1 MSTEKSKN
9 DIAKECKKCYYDEKC
24 YVSRRKFGR
33 RRSGDK
39 AGSFNDIR
47 TGMPENFAR

>member
-9 DIAKECKKCYYDEKC
+9 DIAKGCKKCYYDEKC
-24 YVSRRKFGR
+24 YVNGMKSER

-39 AGSFNDIR
+39 TGSFNDIR
-47 TGMPENFAR
+47 TGMPENLEG

>member
-9 DIAKECKKCYYDEKC
+9 DMVMECEKCYYDEKQ
-24 YVSRRKFGR
+24 YVNGMKSER

-39 AGSFNDIR
+39 TGSFNDIR
-47 TGMPENFAR
+47 TGMPENLAR

>member
-39 AGSFNDIR
+39 TGSFNDIR
-47 TGMPENFAR
+47 TGMPKNFAR

>member
-1 MSTEKSKN
+1 MEKSNN

-39 AGSFNDIR
+39 AGSFNDIC
-47 TGMPENFAR
+47 TGMPENFAG